1 MINPTR
7 VLSYVL
13 DTQENSEFPLTK
25 VFSLIFVK
33 DMANLTLRRC
43 ELMLLGK
50 RIAEKMSSEKI
61 SFLRKSSNIHRES
74 GNYLGF
80 GDERAELNSEI

>member
-1 MINPTR
+1 
-7 VLSYVL
+7 
-13 DTQENSEFPLTK
+13 
-25 VFSLIFVK
+25 
-33 DMANLTLRRC
+33 
-43 ELMLLGK
+43 MLLGK